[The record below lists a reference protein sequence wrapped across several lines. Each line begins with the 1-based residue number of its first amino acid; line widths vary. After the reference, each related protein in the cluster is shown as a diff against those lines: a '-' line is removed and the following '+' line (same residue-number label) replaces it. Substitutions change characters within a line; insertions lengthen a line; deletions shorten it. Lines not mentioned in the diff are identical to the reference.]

1 MAEIKI
7 NVKTE
12 GAEESLNTLGG
23 IKKQIKDLK
32 SQALSIGEGGKGF
45 KELTSQANELQDKL
59 DDLKDSSKSLQ
70 GTGIEKLKSSFGLL
84 TDSFKNADFGK
95 AQTAFKGL
103 GAAMKAV
110 PIFLIIEGIQYLVE
124 NFEKL
129 SKGSGFLGKTLR
141 AVGDIIQYVIDK
153 IYEFTDAIGLTN
165 SALDKQGE
173 ALVKNAEKGKQAI
186 EDQTTAYDQQIAV
199 AKASGKSAVNLEIE
213 KQKFIIQTN
222 KALIEQTIAYVK
234 QGGILNEEQNKL
246 LTEQLKAIKAANV
259 QIQVIEA
266 EEAKKKS
273 DTVKKNNDK
282 AKADK
287 KKSDDD
293 YANVLKTE
301 QARLAD
307 IENAAIDKEEAKKKA
322 AKEREKEAA
331 KKAAEV
337 AIQNRKDEAL
347 ALEII
352 DKHSAE
358 SRLNTLK
365 VNYEIELAAAGDNA
379 TKKLLIEAKYKEDK
393 EKLEKEI
400 SESSNMQIQK
410 IAGNVNKMAQEIG
423 AVLNTVVGAFQAFND
438 LQNQRREQELK
449 QETDKIDAQIN
460 ALDAQKEYELSKEGL
475 TNEQKDQI
483 NREYA
488 QKEYELELL
497 KYNRET
503 AVKKKAFEQDK
514 KLKIAQAVI
523 STITGAIAA
532 VTSALQSSI
541 PYPGNIIAA
550 VISGAAVAAMGVAQ
564 IAKIKE
570 QQFDAGNPP
579 SAPTLNAS
587 TPSSASNNVGGGAQ
601 QGPNLYSINGD
612 TNTGLQSGDQ
622 GGQGF
627 RTAQPIKAYV
637 VSQEVTSSQNM
648 NNVIERRASF

>member
-7 NVKTE
+7 NVNTVGGE
-12 GAEESLNTLGG
+12 DALNTLGG

-95 AQTAFKGL
+95 AKIAFQGL
-103 GAAMKAV
+103 GTAMKAV

-612 TNTGLQSGDQ
+612 TNTGQ
-622 GGQGF
+622 GGPNGQ
-627 RTAQPIKAYV
+627 RQAQPIKAYV

>member
-1 MAEIKI
+1 MADIKI

-612 TNTGLQSGDQ
+612 TNTGQ
-622 GGQGF
+622 GGPNGQ
-627 RTAQPIKAYV
+627 RQAQPIKAYV

>member
-7 NVKTE
+7 NVNTVGGE
-12 GAEESLNTLGG
+12 DALNTLGG

-95 AQTAFKGL
+95 AKIAFQGL
-103 GAAMKAV
+103 GTAMKAV
-110 PIFLIIEGIQYLVE
+110 PIFLIIEGIMYLVE

-129 SKGSGFLGKTLR
+129 SQGSGFLGKALR
-141 AVGDIIQYVIDK
+141 VVGDIIQYVIDK

-612 TNTGLQSGDQ
+612 TNTGQ
-622 GGQGF
+622 GGPNGQ
-627 RTAQPIKAYV
+627 RQAQPIKAYV